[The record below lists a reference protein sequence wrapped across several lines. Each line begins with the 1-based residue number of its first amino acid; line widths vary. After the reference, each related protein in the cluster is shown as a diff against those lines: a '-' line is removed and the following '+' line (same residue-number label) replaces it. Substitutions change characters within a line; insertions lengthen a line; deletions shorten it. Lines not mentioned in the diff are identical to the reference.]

1 MEPNNPNTQQGRGTQ
16 PPPKSPPQPGASMQP
31 TSAAG
36 NEQRSEPNAETGS
49 AESGASEF
57 AVEMKNAAKAKVKE
71 GTDNAKRAVTSTVS
85 HGSEA
90 LGRAAD
96 TLRDQGEETL
106 AKTTTSIATGLSE
119 YAERLEKRSTE
130 DLIQDLARL
139 ARQNPTIFVLG
150 SVGIGIALSRFF
162 KASARSTRGHG

>member
-96 TLRDQGEETL
+96 TLRDQGKKRWLRQPPPSRPACLNTPNDL
-106 AKTTTSIATGLSE
+106 KNVPLKT
-119 YAERLEKRSTE
+119 
-130 DLIQDLARL
+130 
-139 ARQNPTIFVLG
+139 
-150 SVGIGIALSRFF
+150 
-162 KASARSTRGHG
+162 